1 MDETSWFKGGKLVW
15 LRVMANHLVSFFMIH
30 PNRSKEAFEKLI
42 DDWKGILISDN
53 YGVYVKW
60 IKRQACLAHL
70 IRKAKALVEHKNESI
85 RNFGEKHPI
94 RTATPMPLGQETSR

>member
-1 MDETSWFKGGKLVW
+1 VDETSWFKGSKLVW
-15 LRVMANHLVSFFMIH
+15 LWVMANHLVSFFMIH

-42 DDWKGILISDN
+42 DDWKGILFSGN

-70 IRKAKALVEHKNESI
+70 IRKAKALLDVYFDPSENSFHCA
-85 RNFGEKHPI
+85 PI
-94 RTATPMPLGQETSR
+94 M